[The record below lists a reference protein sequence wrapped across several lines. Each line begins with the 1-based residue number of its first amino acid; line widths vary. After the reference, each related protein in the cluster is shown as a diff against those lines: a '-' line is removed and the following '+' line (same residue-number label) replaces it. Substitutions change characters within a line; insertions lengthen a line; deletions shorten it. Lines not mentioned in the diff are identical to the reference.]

1 MVHPGMVEVSV
12 EVDLERNVATVHI
25 KFQILLFYENKYRA
39 SWGLYIVRDGDK
51 YYLVTEDGE
60 VLDELT
66 PSEAA
71 EYIAEDL
78 KRFYYEEVASR
89 I

>member
-1 MVHPGMVEVSV
+1 MVHPGMAEVSV

-25 KFQILLFYENKYRA
+25 KFQVSLFIDNKCSVGR
-39 SWGLYIVRDGDK
+39 GLYIVRDGDK
-51 YYLVTEDGE
+51 YYLVTESGE
-60 VLDELT
+60 VIDELT

-78 KRFYYEEVASR
+78 KRYYEEVASR